1 MRHWIIA
8 LLLAAGTAAAAPPP
22 ETTGDPVAIE
32 AIRYIEQGR
41 PALSIPMLE
50 SVVARLPGNPD
61 LLTYLALA
69 LRLEGRHAE
78 AAARYEQALAQDAAY
93 LPALAYQG
101 ILFLQTGQRDRA
113 HANMNRLI
121 ALCRDGC
128 PEREDLAR
136 EMARSAS

>member
-8 LLLAAGTAAAAPPP
+8 LLVVTGSAAAAPPP
-22 ETTGDPVAIE
+22 ETTGDPVAVE

-78 AAARYEQALAQDAAY
+78 AALRYEQALSHDAAY

-113 HANMNRLI
+113 QANMNRLI

-136 EMARSAS
+136 EMARTGS

>member
-1 MRHWIIA
+1 MRLWIIA
-8 LLLAAGTAAAAPPP
+8 LILAAGTAAAVLPP
-22 ETTGDPVAIE
+22 EPPGDPVAVE

-113 HANMNRLI
+113 QANLNRLV

-136 EMARSAS
+136 EMARSGS